1 MITKLSLINF
11 QSHRDTV
18 LEFSPG
24 VNAIVGQSDS
34 GKSAILRALY
44 WIKNNRPSGDAFVSH
59 WARNGRGIQIEETS
73 AGIEIGDTAIARI
86 RGKTL
91 NAYRINGKDLE
102 AVRTDVPAEVAA
114 ALRLSDV
121 NVQRQLDSPF
131 LLGES
136 PADVARFFNELVH
149 LDEIDAALTIIESK
163 KRETA
168 ADGRRWTAEIEGLE
182 KTLKDLS
189 WVPAAAVSFERVQSV
204 REALRENKDKRA
216 KILPTLTQYRTAAA
230 LRATYRPILRGAA
243 AIEGIDALKRERDA
257 ARADVA
263 RLRSEKEAFVA
274 AVDARNRVA
283 TLAAAGAVLERAD
296 KLRDMLKNKKAEQER
311 VAESARK
318 YRHNAIAR
326 MTILNEEIPMLEQ
339 ELPEVCPTCGQE
351 ILK

>member
-11 QSHRDTV
+11 QSHRNTV

-59 WARNGRGIQIEETS
+59 WARNGRGVQVEETS

-86 RGKTL
+86 RGKAL

-102 AVRTDVPAEVAA
+102 AVRTDVPAEVSE

-121 NVQRQLDSPF
+121 NIQRQLDSPF

-149 LDEIDAALTIIESK
+149 LDEIDAALTIVESK

-168 ADGRRWTAEIEGLE
+168 ADGRRLTAECQELE
-182 KTLKDLS
+182 TKIADLS
-189 WVPAAAVSFERVQSV
+189 WVPAAEKAVDRVRAVGESLTTCKQK
-204 REALRENKDKRA
+204 RDALA
-216 KILPTLTQYRTAAA
+216 PTLSRYRTAAD
-230 LRATYRPILRGAA
+230 LRLTYQPILRGAA
-243 AIEGIDALKRERDA
+243 ALEDIEALKQGIDA

-263 RLRSEKEAFVA
+263 RLRAEKSSFSAADAARTRVAGVA
-274 AVDARNRVA
+274 A
-283 TLAAAGAVLERAD
+283 AAAVVERAA
-296 KLRDMLKNKKAEQER
+296 KLQEMLKNKKDEQDR
-311 VAESARK
+311 LRNTSST
-318 YRHNAIAR
+318 YQQNSNIFT
-326 MTILNEEIPMLEQ
+326 TITTVKIPDLECG
-339 ELPEVCPTCGQE
+339 LPEVCPTCGQE
-351 ILK
+351 IPK